1 MTTRVGIVGTGSLG
15 RVHARILTEM
25 PEATVIGFVD
35 PRDEAAGEVTSQL
48 NLRRFDSVS
57 ALKGE
62 IDNAMALMGV
72 NNLSELNRDF
82 IRRVG
87 HDWPRN

>member
-25 PEATVIGFVD
+25 PEATVVGFVD
-35 PRDEAAGEVTSQL
+35 PRDEAAAEVTSTL
-48 NLRRFDSVS
+48 NIRPFDSVA

-62 IDNAMALMGV
+62 IDAAVVATPTTSHLAVAG
-72 NNLSELNRDF
+72 ELLEA
-82 IRRVG
+82 G
-87 HDWPRN
+87 